1 MHGGGLVD
9 EENFMQK
16 IEREDITI
24 EVMDKLPVLPL
35 KETVVFPYMIYPL
48 LVGREGSTHA
58 LQEALMTDKLIL
70 LVAQKDV
77 QQENP
82 TARDL
87 YRVGVVARVLQIL
100 KLPNGLIKVLVE
112 GINRARVK
120 RFQKTEDFY
129 KGTIELVPETTQTN
143 PEVEAGLRHVL
154 ALFKEYILLNREVPD
169 ELVLTVE
176 SLENPQRIA
185 DFISAHVTKKLS
197 DKQRL
202 LEVKSLS
209 EELVELSRILESEKE
224 ILEIERNIEDQV
236 RDRMQKSQRSY
247 YLQEQLR
254 VIKQELGED
263 EEAHGDVQFFLE
275 KIEKAGMP
283 KAAKEKAYEE
293 IEKLEFT
300 PSMSPEYT
308 VVRNHLEWLVSLPW
322 KRRTRDNLNLEKAQR
337 ILDSDH
343 YGLQKAKERILE
355 HLAVMKLVKR
365 VKGPILCL
373 VGPPGVG
380 KTSLGRSIARALG
393 RNFVRVSLGGVRD
406 EAEIRGHRKT
416 YIGSMPGRI
425 IQSLKKA
432 GTRNPVFLLDE
443 IDKMSMDFRG
453 DPSAALLEVLDPEQN
468 RSFTD
473 HYLEVEFDLS
483 EVMFITT
490 ANVRYSIPP
499 PLLDRME
506 IIELPGYMEFDK
518 LEIAKQFLVPK
529 QQRETGL
536 TPENIRISDKAILT
550 IIREYTQEA
559 GVRNLERNI
568 STICRKVA
576 RKIVANPRKSFYAI
590 TARNLEE
597 YLGVPKLP
605 EKQIEETDLVGTAI
619 GLAWTEFGGD
629 ILMIEATPM
638 EGSPELILTGKLGDV
653 MKESARAALSFVR
666 SNARRFGIDPKFFEN
681 HQIHIHV
688 PEGAIPKDGPSAG
701 VTMALAMV
709 SAITQKPVSREVAM
723 TGEITLRGNVLP
735 IGGLNEKLLA
745 ARRAGI
751 KTVLVPQKNEK
762 DLTEVPQK
770 IRKGLHIKLIRHM
783 DDVLHFAMRDGFS
796 ISQEAGT
803 S

>member
-1 MHGGGLVD
+1 
-9 EENFMQK
+9 MQK
-16 IEREDITI
+16 IERDDITI
-24 EVMDKLPVLPL
+24 EVTDKLPVLPL

-58 LQEALMTDKLIL
+58 LQEALMTDKIIL
-70 LVAQKDV
+70 LVAQKDM

-87 YRVGVVARVLQIL
+87 YRVGVVARILQIL

-120 RFQKTEDFY
+120 RFTKTEDFY
-129 KGTIELVPETTQTN
+129 KGTIELLPETTQVGT
-143 PEVEAGLRHVL
+143 EIEAGLRHVM
-154 ALFKEYILLNREVPD
+154 ALFKEYILLNRDVPD

-185 DFISAHVTKKLS
+185 DFIAAHVTKKLA

-202 LEVKSLS
+202 LEIQSLS
-209 EELVELSRILESEKE
+209 DELVELSRILESEKE

-263 EEAHGDVQFFLE
+263 EEAHGDVQFFLD

-283 KAAKEKAYEE
+283 KAAREKAYEE

-300 PSMSPEYT
+300 PTMSPEYT
-308 VVRNHLEWLVSLPW
+308 VIRNHLEWLVALPW
-322 KRRTRDNLNLEKAQR
+322 KKRTRDNLNLKKAQR

-432 GTRNPVFLLDE
+432 GTHNPVFLLDE

-490 ANVRYSIPP
+490 ANVRYNIPP

-529 QQRETGL
+529 QMRETGL
-536 TPENIRISDKAILT
+536 TSQNIRISDRAILT

-576 RKIVANPRKSFYAI
+576 RKIVANPQKTFYAI

-605 EKQIEETDLVGTAI
+605 EKRIEETDLVGTAI

-638 EGSPELILTGKLGDV
+638 EGTPELILTGKLGDV

-666 SNARRFGIDPKFFEN
+666 SNARRFGIDPKFFDN

-709 SAITQKPVSREVAM
+709 SAITQKPVSRDVAM

-762 DLTEVPQK
+762 DLTEVPPK
-770 IRKGLHIKLIRHM
+770 IKKGLQIKLIRHM
-783 DDVLHFAMRDGFS
+783 DDVLTYAMRDDFS

>member
-1 MHGGGLVD
+1 
-9 EENFMQK
+9 MQRIK
-16 IEREDITI
+16 REDITI
-24 EVMDKLPVLPL
+24 ELNDKLPVLPL

-48 LVGREGSTHA
+48 LVGRESSTHA
-58 LQEALMTDKLIL
+58 LQEALMTDKLIF
-70 LVAQKDV
+70 LVAQKDI
-77 QQENP
+77 QEENP
-82 TARDL
+82 SARDL
-87 YRVGVVARVLQIL
+87 YRVGVIARVLQIL

-112 GINRARVK
+112 GIIRARVK
-120 RFQKTEDFY
+120 RFLKVEDFY
-129 KGTIELVPETTQTN
+129 RSTIDLVPETLQSDAT
-143 PEVEAGLRHVL
+143 VEAGLRHVL
-154 ALFKEYILLNREVPD
+154 NLFKEYILLNRDVPD

-185 DFISAHVTKKLS
+185 DFIAAHVTKKLS
-197 DKQRL
+197 DKQKL
-202 LEVKSLS
+202 LEVRDLNK
-209 EELVELSRILESEKE
+209 ELVELSRILESEKE
-224 ILEIERNIEDQV
+224 ILEIERTIEDKV

-254 VIKQELGED
+254 VIKQELGEED
-263 EEAHGDVQFFLE
+263 EVIGDVQLLID

-283 KAAKEKAYEE
+283 KEVREKAFEE
-293 IEKLEFT
+293 IDRLKFT
-300 PSMSPEYT
+300 PTMSPEYT
-308 VVRNHLEWLVSLPW
+308 VTRNYLDWLLALPW
-322 KRRTRDNLNLEKAQR
+322 KKRTRDSLNMDRVQKT
-337 ILDSDH
+337 LDSDH
-343 YGLQKAKERILE
+343 YGLQKAKERVLE

-380 KTSLGRSIARALG
+380 KTSLGRSIARAIG

-416 YIGSMPGRI
+416 YIGSMPGRV

-432 GTRNPVFLLDE
+432 GSRNPVFLLDE

-468 RSFTD
+468 KTFSD

-490 ANVRYSIPP
+490 ANVRYNIPP

-506 IIELPGYMEFDK
+506 IIELPGYMEYDK
-518 LEIAKQFLVPK
+518 LEIAKQFLLPK
-529 QQRETGL
+529 QMKETGL
-536 TPENIRISDKAILT
+536 RDKNIRISDQAILL
-550 IIREYTQEA
+550 IIREYTREA
-559 GVRNLERNI
+559 GVRNLERSI

-576 RKIVANPRKSFYAI
+576 RKIVSNPNKTFYAI
-590 TARNLEE
+590 TTKNLED
-597 YLGVPKLP
+597 YLGVPKIP
-605 EKQIEETDLVGTAI
+605 EKSIEDEELIGAAV

-638 EGSPELILTGKLGDV
+638 DGKSGLTLTGHLGDV
-653 MKESARAALSFVR
+653 MKESAQAALSYIR
-666 SNARRFGIDPKFFEN
+666 SNAKRLGIDPKFFQDHE
-681 HQIHIHV
+681 IHVHV

-709 SAITQKPVSREVAM
+709 SAITRKPICRKIAM
-723 TGEITLRGNVLP
+723 TGEITLRGHVLP

-751 KTVLVPQKNEK
+751 KTVLVPAQNKK

-770 IRKGLHIKLIRHM
+770 IKKDLEIKFIKNM
-783 DDVLHFAMRDGFS
+783 DDVLRFAMRDGFS

>member
-1 MHGGGLVD
+1 
-9 EENFMQK
+9 MQK

-77 QQENP
+77 EQENP

-120 RFQKTEDFY
+120 RFTKSEDFY
-129 KGTIELVPETTQTN
+129 KGTLELVPETADLNT
-143 PEVEAGLRHVL
+143 EIEAGLRHVTG
-154 ALFKEYILLNREVPD
+154 LFKEYILLNRDVPD

-176 SLENPQRIA
+176 SLENPQRVA
-185 DFISAHVTKKLS
+185 DFIAAHVSKKIA

-224 ILEIERNIEDQV
+224 ILKIERDIEDQV
-236 RDRMQKSQRSY
+236 RDRMQKSQRNY

-254 VIKQELGED
+254 VIKEELGEGED
-263 EEAHGDVQFFLE
+263 SQGDVLYYVG
-275 KIEKAGMP
+275 KVNRAGMP
-283 KAAKEKAYEE
+283 KAARKKALEE
-293 IEKLEFT
+293 VEKLETT
-300 PSMSPEYT
+300 PTMSPEYS
-308 VVRNHLEWLVSLPW
+308 VILNYLDWLVSLPW
-322 KRRTRDNLNLEKAQR
+322 KKRTRDSLDLKKAQE
-337 ILDSDH
+337 ILDADH
-343 YGLQKAKERILE
+343 YGLRQAKERILE

-365 VKGPILCL
+365 VKGPILCF

-393 RNFVRVSLGGVRD
+393 RKFVRISLGGTRD

-416 YIGSMPGRI
+416 YVGSMPGRI

-443 IDKMSMDFRG
+443 IDKMSTDFRG
-453 DPSAALLEVLDPEQN
+453 DPAAALLEVLDPEQN
-468 RSFTD
+468 NAFND
-473 HYLEVEFDLS
+473 HYLQVDFDLS

-490 ANVRYSIPP
+490 ANVRYNIPP

-506 IIELPGYMEFDK
+506 VIELPGYMEYDK

-529 QQRETGL
+529 QLRETGL
-536 TPENIRISDKAILT
+536 TRENIHISDRAILA

-559 GVRNLERNI
+559 GVRNLERSI

-576 RKIVANPRKSFYAI
+576 RKIVTNPKKSFYSI

-597 YLGVPKLP
+597 YLGAPKIS
-605 EKQIEETDLVGTAI
+605 EKQIEEKDLVGAAI

-629 ILMIEATPM
+629 ILMIEVTLM

-751 KTVLVPQKNEK
+751 KTVLIPKKNEK
-762 DLTEVPQK
+762 NLSDVPSK
-770 IRKGLHIKLIRHM
+770 IKKGLQIKLINHV
-783 DDVLHFAMRDGFS
+783 DEVLDFAMKDGFS
-796 ISQEAGT
+796 ISREAGT